1 VNWDDLIASALI
13 GSARRPL
20 KIDGESNPLGSLS
33 SKLGAASAE
42 VTLLGAA
49 SLTSLY
55 RKAGQKA
62 LTLPASEQQTAP
74 ENSLPECSIRLASI
88 LESILTQNEYHNL
101 LPEFCAGLKAQ
112 GKVLHRSM
120 LVRALRALRH
130 YSDDSR
136 QALIAVLGE
145 RGHWLMQFEE
155 RASKLQPLETI
166 DLSDQEAVQNTWE
179 TSNLN
184 QRLSLLAQLR
194 QHDPSRARE
203 LILSN
208 WQKEPA
214 ADRAE
219 LLGSLDLGLSV
230 EDEAMLEEA
239 LDNRSQTVRY
249 RASGLLAYIPESA
262 FVARMLERARHYI
275 QVEEAPT
282 KGLTGKLAKL
292 FTGNQK
298 VPRFV
303 VTLPPQDD
311 KVLLRDG
318 VDGKQGLYGMGVGAG
333 MLLQI
338 IAATPLDYWTESGFD
353 ETSLIKAAQHDEWSQ
368 SIVTGWTHAT
378 MRQKNRRWAVALV
391 EHPLLASQYGSLN
404 ELIELLSREQQ
415 EALAVKMFTE
425 VKHNKKL
432 RQVLSSFINAVQR
445 PWSVAFSDAVF
456 EHLYEVI
463 NNKEQHNNLFNTYQ
477 TAWLAAVDMK
487 RAAHWLPLLHDLAKN
502 REAPM
507 LHVIEKYINYYEFRN
522 HMLEELS
529 R

>member
-1 VNWDDLIASALI
+1 MNWDDLIASALI

-20 KIDGESNPLGSLS
+20 KLDGESSTFGTLN
-33 SKLGAASAE
+33 SKLGASSAE
-42 VTLLGAA
+42 VTLLSAA
-49 SLTSLY
+49 ALASLY

-62 LTLPASEQQTAP
+62 LDLPASEQQTAP
-74 ENSLPECSIRLASI
+74 QNSLPECSIRLALI
-88 LESILTQNEYHNL
+88 LETVLTRNEYNSL
-101 LPEFCAGLKAQ
+101 LPEFCAGLQAQ
-112 GKVLHRSM
+112 GKVLHRNM
-120 LVRALRALRH
+120 LVRVLRALRQ
-130 YSDDSR
+130 YSGESR
-136 QALIAVLGE
+136 QALIEILGE
-145 RGHWLMQFEE
+145 RGIWLMQYEE
-155 RASKLQPLETI
+155 RVSKLQPLETI
-166 DLSDQEAVQNTWE
+166 NLDDQDTVQNSWE

-194 QHDPSRARE
+194 QHDPARARE
-203 LILSN
+203 LLSSN
-208 WQKEPA
+208 WQKESA
-214 ADRAE
+214 QDRAE
-219 LLGSLDLGLSV
+219 LLGSLELGLSM
-230 EDEAMLEEA
+230 EDEPLLEEA
-239 LDNRSQTVRY
+239 LDNRSQMVRY
-249 RASGLLAYIPESA
+249 RASGLLAHIPESP
-262 FVARMLERARHYI
+262 FVARMLERARQYI
-275 QVEEAPT
+275 KVEEAPV
-282 KGLTGKLAKL
+282 KGLTGKIAKL

-298 VPRFV
+298 VPRFA

-378 MRQKNRRWAVALV
+378 MRQKNRRWALALV
-391 EHPLLASQYGSLN
+391 DQPLLASQYGSLN
-404 ELIELLSREQQ
+404 ELISLLSREQQ
-415 EALAVKMFTE
+415 EALVVKMFTD

-432 RQVLSSFINAVQR
+432 RQVLPNFINAVEG

-456 EHLYEVI
+456 EHLQEVI

-487 RAAHWLPLLHDLAKN
+487 RAAHWLPLLRDLAKN